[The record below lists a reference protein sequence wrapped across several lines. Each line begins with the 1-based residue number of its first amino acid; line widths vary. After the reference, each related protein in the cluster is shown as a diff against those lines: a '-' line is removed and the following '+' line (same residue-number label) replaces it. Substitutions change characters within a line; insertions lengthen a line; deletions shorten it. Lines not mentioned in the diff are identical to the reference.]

1 MKKLIIVCQALAIAA
16 VISTLALGAQ
26 IINFDERLVG
36 ANHPTLAD
44 TLNRGFLIQ
53 HDAEGVH
60 TIVPWSTLTG
70 TPTTL
75 GGYGITD
82 AGAQDNVAI
91 TGGTIDN
98 TVIGGTTPA
107 AGIFTSLATDNVTSD
122 EMNYLA
128 EVTGD
133 IQGQVDSKQAESSR
147 LTNLSSGT
155 IQDNTTI
162 YDDIVL
168 RFGTDNDF
176 TLRYKSAD
184 ATLIIALDNGDSML
198 TLSKVGT
205 LTVTGTVI
213 APEFQSGCS
222 YEDNTCFY
230 NASDVGAP
238 GGTPLAGDSYYDNT
252 SKINQ
257 TYDGAN
263 WRYGQYDALE
273 FVIGNGTDAITTG
286 EKGHIEVPYP
296 CDIQSI
302 RLFADASGSI
312 VVDLWKDT
320 YANFPPTVADNVTG
334 TGTKPTLSSTQKAE
348 LTDFTNYT
356 TTTLA
361 AGDVLAYNVD
371 SANTVKRVTI
381 SIRVRK

>member
-1 MKKLIIVCQALAIAA
+1 MRKVKIIGAIGL
-16 VISTLALGAQ
+16 TLFFSL
-26 IINFDERLVG
+26 L
-36 ANHPTLAD
+36 
-44 TLNRGFLIQ
+44 FL
-53 HDAEGVH
+53 
-60 TIVPWSTLTG
+60 
-70 TPTTL
+70 
-75 GGYGITD
+75 
-82 AGAQDNVAI
+82 
-91 TGGTIDN
+91 
-98 TVIGGTTPA
+98 PA
-107 AGIFTSLATDNVTSD
+107 AGAIPWTFDNNVTVQGDLTVNGSFSFPITDNTIVDADINSAAAIDASKIGGGNVSTTEYDYLSEVTSG
-122 EMNYLA
+122 
-128 EVTGD
+128 V
-133 IQGQVDSKQAESSR
+133 QGQLDGKQAGSSR

-184 ATLIIALDNGDSML
+184 ATLIIALDNGDAML